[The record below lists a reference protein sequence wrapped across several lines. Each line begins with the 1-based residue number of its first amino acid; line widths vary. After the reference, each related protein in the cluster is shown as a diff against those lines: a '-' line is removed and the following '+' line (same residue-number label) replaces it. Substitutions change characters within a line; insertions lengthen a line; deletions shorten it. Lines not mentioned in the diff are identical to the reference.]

1 MSTISGMPVWAM
13 PFVILGVGAL
23 KQWFIG
29 DLSDIIRLQTIG
41 SITTSLESPQIYTGY
56 LFTGY
61 LTRMQRGLPEARSQ
75 SCLLHLCPTLC
86 FPSVLGKVKEPRR
99 PNSLHAHRAFCPAAE
114 TGIYNQNCLGH
125 RLLLVL
131 PAMLAGC

>member
-1 MSTISGMPVWAM
+1 MPVWAM

-61 LTRMQRGLPEARSQ
+61 LTRMQRGLPEA
-75 SCLLHLCPTLC
+75 
-86 FPSVLGKVKEPRR
+86 
-99 PNSLHAHRAFCPAAE
+99 
-114 TGIYNQNCLGH
+114 
-125 RLLLVL
+125 
-131 PAMLAGC
+131 

>member
-29 DLSDIIRLQTIG
+29 DLSDTIRLQTIG
-41 SITTSLESPQIYTGY
+41 SITTRLDSPQIYTGY

-61 LTRMQRGLPEARSQ
+61 LTRMQRELPEAR
-75 SCLLHLCPTLC
+75 P
-86 FPSVLGKVKEPRR
+86 
-99 PNSLHAHRAFCPAAE
+99 
-114 TGIYNQNCLGH
+114 
-125 RLLLVL
+125 
-131 PAMLAGC
+131 